1 MRERRLKM
9 DWEKMKELRQESDLI
24 SFALTGTELDRY
36 VVSFSCQGLLWL
48 PGTQAPSVSARHQ
61 CEIYLH
67 LNYPRN
73 PPQLKWLTEIFH
85 PNILPPSQNGG
96 VCIGAW
102 TPAETLAQLC
112 VRLAEMIQMKNYS
125 VNDPLNIAAA
135 LWARKNTGR
144 FPVDARPILK
154 PEPQVTPRE

>member
-9 DWEKMKELRQESDLI
+9 DWEKMKKLRQSSDLI
-24 SFALTGTELDRY
+24 SFALTGSELDRY

-48 PGTQAPSVSARHQ
+48 PGAPAPSLSARHQ
-61 CEIYLH
+61 CGIYLH
-67 LNYPRN
+67 LSYPRN

-112 VRLAEMIQMKNYS
+112 VRLAEMVQMKNYN

-135 LWARKNTGR
+135 LWARKNAGQ
-144 FPVDARPILK
+144 FPVDGRPVFK
-154 PEPQVTPRE
+154 PEP